1 MATITLAVT
10 VVNVSGANYYF
21 IDGARQATISAI
33 PGNTYKFDQADSSN
47 SGHPLRLSITSNGT
61 HAGGS
66 AYTDGVTT
74 AGTPGSSG
82 AYTQIVVDATTVQT
96 LYYYCTQHSEMGGSF
111 NTGSSATVQLQDR
124 KGFTVQNF
132 SADQTSV
139 GQIYYNSTSGSF
151 KAIKDGGAPI
161 GTWSSGGNLNT
172 GRKDAAGFGEGY
184 TAAIAAGGY
193 SGGGATGAQVE
204 SYNGTSWTE
213 TTEMSTQR
221 GWTNSGAGTT
231 TAGLIFGGQPLP
243 PAGGQLTATEEWGG
257 SSWTNGGNLNQ
268 GRSMVGGAGTQTAG
282 LCYGGLTP
290 SKTVNTE
297 EYNGSSWTEVN
308 NLPTASAAVA
318 SSRGSAQT
326 NAFSAGSTPVTTSV
340 YFYDG
345 TNWSTGPSLNTA
357 RGNAGGAG
365 NSSLGIV
372 AGGPGAIAKT
382 EGFDGTSW
390 TELSDLATGRTAM
403 GTGGKS
409 STNALLFGGENPP
422 GYLTATEEWAAE
434 DIEVTT
440 LTTS

>member
-1 MATITLAVT
+1 MATITIAVT
-10 VVNVSGANYYF
+10 VSNPGSGNKYYL
-21 IDGARQATISAI
+21 DGVLGAYAAT
-33 PGNTYKFDQADSSN
+33 PGNTYKFDQSAGSN
-47 SGHPLRLSITSNGT
+47 SGHPLRFATQADGANSS
-61 HAGGS
+61 S
-66 AYTDGVTT
+66 YTTGVTT
-74 AGTPGSSG
+74 SGTPGSSG
-82 AYTQIVVDATTVQT
+82 AYTQIVVTATTPQA
-96 LYYYCTQHSEMGGSF
+96 LFYYCTSHNGMGSSF
-111 NTGSSATVQLQDR
+111 NTGGTGTVQLQDR
-124 KGFTVQNF
+124 DGFRVQNL
-132 SADQTSV
+132 SSDSTSV
-139 GQIYYNSTSGSF
+139 GQIYYNTSSASF
-151 KAIKDGGAPI
+151 KAVKDGGAPI
-161 GTWSSGGNLNT
+161 GTWSSGGSLNT
-172 GRKDAAGFGEGY
+172 GRKDASGFGEGY

-204 SYNGTSWTE
+204 SYNGTAWSE
-213 TTEMSTQR
+213 TTEMTTKR
-221 GWTNSGAGTT
+221 GWTCSGAGTT
-231 TAGLIFGGQPLP
+231 AAGLIFGGQPLP
-243 PAGGQLTATEEWGG
+243 PASGQLTATEEWGG
-257 SSWTNGGNLNQ
+257 SSWTNGGDLNQ

-297 EYNGSSWTEVN
+297 EYDGSSWTEVS
-308 NLPTASAAVA
+308 NLPTASAAVC

-326 NAFSAGSTPVTTSV
+326 NAFSAGSTPVETSV

-365 NSSLGIV
+365 TSSLGIV
-372 AGGPGAIAKT
+372 AGGPGASAKT
-382 EGFDGTSW
+382 EAFNGTSW
-390 TELSDLATGRTAM
+390 SEISDLGTGRTAM

>member
-1 MATITLAVT
+1 MATYKEIKGTGIQFLDADPTTPLIGQVWYNTTSSTLK
-10 VVNVSGANYYF
+10 G
-21 IDGARQATISAI
+21 
-33 PGNTYKFDQADSSN
+33 
-47 SGHPLRLSITSNGT
+47 
-61 HAGGS
+61 
-66 AYTDGVTT
+66 TT
-74 AGTPGSSG
+74 A
-82 AYTQIVVDATTVQT
+82 
-96 LYYYCTQHSEMGGSF
+96 
-111 NTGSSATVQLQDR
+111 
-124 KGFTVQNF
+124 
-132 SADQTSV
+132 
-139 GQIYYNSTSGSF
+139 
-151 KAIKDGGAPI
+151 GGAPI
-161 GTWSSGGNLNT
+161 GSWSSGGNLNT

-184 TAAIAAGGY
+184 TASIAAGGY

-204 SYNGTSWTE
+204 SYNGTAWTE

-221 GWTNSGAGTT
+221 GWTTSGAGTT

-297 EYNGSSWTEVN
+297 EYNGTSWTEVN

-326 NAFSAGSTPVTTSV
+326 NAFSAGSTPITASV

-345 TNWSTGPSLNTA
+345 TNWSTGPSLNSA
-357 RGNAGGAG
+357 RGNAMGAG
-365 NSSLGIV
+365 TSSLGIV
-372 AGGPGAIAKT
+372 AGGPPALAKT

-390 TELSDLATGRTAM
+390 TEVADLATGRTAA

-409 STNALLFGGENPP
+409 TTNALVFGGENPP
-422 GYLTATEEWAAE
+422 GYLTATEEWAAA
-434 DIEVTT
+434 DTAT
-440 LTTS
+440 KTFTSS